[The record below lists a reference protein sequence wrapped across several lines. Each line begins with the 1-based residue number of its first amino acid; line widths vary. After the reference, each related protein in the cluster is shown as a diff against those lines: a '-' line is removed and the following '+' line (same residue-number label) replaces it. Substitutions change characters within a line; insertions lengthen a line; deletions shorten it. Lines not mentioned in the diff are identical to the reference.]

1 MMDLSVT
8 TQGAGMGKDG
18 KFSDKVKESGTFM
31 QMVTVTNNSPTE
43 MATGV
48 MVGVGLQPG
57 MDVWEPGQ
65 AMTEFG
71 TPWSGAQGSD
81 SFIGNPATVDT
92 SNGTVTV
99 NDIPLAGF
107 DLKEM
112 DMESMPQGELIWE
125 LGDPLAPGQSAN
137 LMFAQQLSPIK
148 ASGSTAVL
156 PVQLMAVDQ
165 GDFNPGNNFAFAQFD
180 FGTPLVLDIDG
191 DGIETISVD
200 EGVEFDIFDT
210 GIEVKTGWVSGDD
223 ALLAIDNNGNGKIDK
238 RAELFGG
245 GLGEGFAK
253 LANFD
258 SNDDGVVDASDVG
271 FNALLVW
278 QDANE
283 DGVTDEG
290 ELVPLESTGITS
302 LDTGYK
308 EMFTP
313 DAQGN
318 ILGERSSATLADGSS
333 IDLVD
338 VYFQT
343 EG

>member
-1 MMDLSVT
+1 MDLSIT

-18 KFSDKVKESGTFM
+18 KFSDKLKESGTFM
-31 QMVTVTNNSPTE
+31 QMVSVTNNSATE
-43 MATGV
+43 TATGV
-48 MVGVGLQPG
+48 MVGVGLQAG
-57 MDVWEPGQ
+57 LDVWEPGQ
-65 AMTEFG
+65 TMTEYG

-81 SFIGNPATVDT
+81 GFIGNPTTIDT

-99 NDIPLAGF
+99 NDIPMAGM

-112 DMESMPQGELIWE
+112 DMENMPNGELIWE
-125 LGDPLAPGQSAN
+125 VGEPIAPGASVT

-148 ASGSTAVL
+148 ASGTDAMQ

-165 GDFNPGNNFAFAQFD
+165 GDINPANNFAFAGFR
-180 FGTPLVLDIDG
+180 FGTPLVLDLDG

-200 EGVEFDIFDT
+200 EGVEFDILDT
-210 GIEVKTGWVSGDD
+210 GDAVKTGWISGND

-245 GLGEGFAK
+245 DIGGGFAK
-253 LANFD
+253 LSNLD
-258 SNDDGVVDASDVG
+258 SNDDGVVDANDVG

-283 DGVTDEG
+283 NGITDDG
-290 ELVPLESTGITS
+290 ELVSLESTGITS

-308 EMFTP
+308 EMFTA

-318 ILGERSSATLADGSS
+318 ILGERSSATLADGSA

-343 EG
+343 EA